1 LLANPSLQLLIYKIG
16 LREDMGVIA
25 NMEHELER
33 LRGLEEAE
41 KPLKANQVEF
51 LQDQVTLLTERCRK
65 YKKEIDSLKDNVAL
79 LGKAA
84 KLIRVTTL
92 PMGRNFY
99 QDGEVDK
106 KLHLI
111 RLRKCVE
118 KVATASQ
125 MMVEMTQLMERVSA
139 QE

>member
-1 LLANPSLQLLIYKIG
+1 
-16 LREDMGVIA
+16 MGVIA